1 VDAIIEF
8 DNHRRWRPGGSVTVD
23 VVVDARDD
31 SLTVPAESVVRRPAG
46 TVAYV
51 LEDGTAHERTVET
64 GVQSGDWIEILSGL
78 AAGERVIRSGAGF
91 MTDGAPVQVASG
103 DETGDE
109 NTGEQDTGDGAA
121 Q

>member
-1 VDAIIEF
+1 
-8 DNHRRWRPGGSVTVD
+8 VTVD

-46 TVAYV
+46 TVTYV
-51 LEDGTAHERTVET
+51 LEDGTARERTVET